1 MSTETPEPNKN
12 LKAGEI
18 NFDFIPRDWA
28 LTPLQGKR
36 AYIAG
41 WSQQTDTPQTPDN

>member
-1 MSTETPEPNKN
+1 MPTATPEPNN
-12 LKAGEI
+12 HLRPGEI
-18 NFDFIPRDWA
+18 NFDLIPKDWA

-41 WSQQTDTPQTPDN
+41 WTTQPYSVE

>member
-1 MSTETPEPNKN
+1 MSTATPEPNKH

-41 WSQQTDTPQTPDN
+41 WTSQPYTLDPNKA